1 MMLSLHITI
10 LFLVGLTTAQNF
22 GAEETKTE
30 FVPIKNEKIT
40 KVLPQPAYTLLK
52 MPFDG
57 QKVLDDVKAKV
68 SNVVEK
74 FSAKVPEELPG
85 LKSVK
90 EKSAVSNA
98 YLSQLYKALP
108 ELPELQ
114 IPNLDTLYNSVSEF
128 SNQVSDSLPEMPDVD
143 MNDLVTGVQDTYNN
157 INLQPVKAAAKDIV
171 QVLPTVAVL
180 AFYGLA
186 IYFVLALLFRV
197 AGFAVATKLNT
208 LRLASD
214 VFLQAPEFVS
224 RMMASSPVDNSE
236 NLTDDMARSDGSEQ
250 MNLMN
255 LIRGAQKVSQAL
267 ETYNQLNEQ

>member
-40 KVLPQPAYTLLK
+40 KVLPQPTYTLLK

-90 EKSAVSNA
+90 EK
-98 YLSQLYKALP
+98 
-108 ELPELQ
+108 
-114 IPNLDTLYNSVSEF
+114 
-128 SNQVSDSLPEMPDVD
+128 
-143 MNDLVTGVQDTYNN
+143 
-157 INLQPVKAAAKDIV
+157 
-171 QVLPTVAVL
+171 
-180 AFYGLA
+180 
-186 IYFVLALLFRV
+186 
-197 AGFAVATKLNT
+197 
-208 LRLASD
+208 
-214 VFLQAPEFVS
+214 
-224 RMMASSPVDNSE
+224 
-236 NLTDDMARSDGSEQ
+236 
-250 MNLMN
+250 
-255 LIRGAQKVSQAL
+255 
-267 ETYNQLNEQ
+267 